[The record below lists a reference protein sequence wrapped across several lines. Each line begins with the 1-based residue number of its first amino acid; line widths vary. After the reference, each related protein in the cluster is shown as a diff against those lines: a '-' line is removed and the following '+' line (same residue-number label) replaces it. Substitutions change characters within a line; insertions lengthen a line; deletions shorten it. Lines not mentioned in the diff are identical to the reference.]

1 MLPLRYTE
9 PALSALSVL
18 WTLINECLVSLLFT
32 KELLIMSV
40 WVFKLETLW
49 DGEIIRRISKKL
61 WNVLWCI

>member
-9 PALSALSVL
+9 PALLALSVL
-18 WTLINECLVSLLFT
+18 WTLMNECLVSLLFT

-49 DGEIIRRISKKL
+49 D
-61 WNVLWCI
+61 